1 MNLISQLQLKKGNTL
16 PALFFY
22 LFLVADLWGQAALPV
37 PSVSP
42 TSSTLPAPS
51 VVPVPDAGPGSNTEL
66 PADSGLQLQMEPSES
81 GSTPGL
87 EQPGLEKPRMPVAKI
102 SVFPSEVRLNEDG
115 TIGFTVRFDFPE
127 GFHQSFQE
135 DFFTVDSIE
144 SSPFPVLEVIYPETG
159 VAEEGV
165 INFYGSADLEVLV
178 GAVPDITAGEYR
190 VPFNAFYQL
199 CNDAGTCYFPESGMV
214 EVLVSVSDEIAE
226 TYTATAKL
234 ADGSSTALPTAGS
247 SVTDASKIVQENQQ
261 YRENADGPAGSAG
274 EKSKT
279 GILVLLQF
287 LLFAFLGG
295 LLLNVMPCVLPVLSI
310 RALNLVKQSENN
322 RREIFFNSIFYTAG
336 VVASLLILASVVIL
350 LKFSGEMVGWGFQ
363 FQNPLFTVFLIT
375 VVFVFSLSLFDVYV
389 FQAPLMNRAVQRAGQ
404 KGYVGSFFNGIIA
417 VLLATPCTA
426 PLLGTALGFA
436 FSQPPLTIL
445 SMFTLIGLGFALPFL
460 LIGIKPAIIQK
471 IPKPGPWM
479 NTFKELMGFILLAT
493 VLYLFSILRYQ
504 IGSDEILR
512 VFLFLLLLGFFL
524 WGYGKLVTPTSTPKK
539 RWIILG
545 LLVILS
551 LSAAD
556 RLLQF
561 DRGPAETA
569 PAVSGEWESFTP
581 EALDTYRSEGD
592 PVLVIFSAKWCT
604 VCKLNEQ
611 SVLKTDRAAAFFKEK
626 GIRVLYGDF
635 TNGDPVIE
643 EWIRSYGRAG
653 VPVYAFYPSERPY
666 TLLPEVLSFS
676 ILEEKL
682 GAESG

>member
-1 MNLISQLQLKKGNTL
+1 MKKGNPL
-16 PALFFY
+16 PPFVFF
-22 LFLVADLWGQAALPV
+22 FLLAAGLWGQAALP
-37 PSVSP
+37 
-42 TSSTLPAPS
+42 APS
-51 VVPVPDAGPGSNTEL
+51 VVPATSAAPTQSLPDQQVLNL
-66 PADSGLQLQMEPSES
+66 
-81 GSTPGL
+81 
-87 EQPGLEKPRMPVAKI
+87 PGLEKQPKMPKAEI
-102 SVFPSEVRLNEDG
+102 SVTPREVRLNEDG
-115 TIGFTVRFDFPE
+115 TAVFTVRFDFPE
-127 GFHQSFQE
+127 GFHQSLQE
-135 DFFTVDSIE
+135 DFFTVSSTE
-144 SSPFPVLEVIYPETG
+144 SSPFPVLEVQYPETG
-159 VAEEGV
+159 VEEEGLV
-165 INFYGSADLEVLV
+165 NYYGSADIEVLV
-178 GAVPDITAGEYR
+178 GTVPDITAGEYR
-190 VPFNAFYQL
+190 VPFNASYQL
-199 CNDAGTCYFPESGMV
+199 CDDAGTCYFPESEHV
-214 EVLVSVSDEIAE
+214 EVLVSISEEIAVGLDDRISDEH
-226 TYTATAKL
+226 
-234 ADGSSTALPTAGS
+234 
-247 SVTDASKIVQENQQ
+247 TDRQF
-261 YRENADGPAGSAG
+261 GSAG
-274 EKSKT
+274 EQSKT

-287 LLFAFLGG
+287 LLFAFIGG

-336 VVASLLILASVVIL
+336 LVASLLILAAAVIL

-389 FQAPLMNRAVQRAGQ
+389 FQAPMMNRAVQRAGQ

-524 WGYGKLVTPTSTPKK
+524 WGYGKLATPTSTPKK

-551 LSAAD
+551 LSAAS

-569 PAVSGEWESFTP
+569 PALNGDWESFTP

-611 SVLKTDRAAAFFKEK
+611 SVLKTDRAANFFEEE

-643 EWIRSYGRAG
+643 EWIRSYDRAG
-653 VPVYAFYPSERPY
+653 VPVYAFYPPGSSY

-682 GAESG
+682 SSEEG